1 MYVYYRGL
9 KYISTNVTVAR
20 AALLFTH
27 ICPKASRDNAATR
40 RVSSQYLM
48 TGLECILLEL
58 LYIQQLL

>member
-27 ICPKASRDNAATR
+27 ICPKASRDNHFGTLEIKKAFKF
-40 RVSSQYLM
+40 QYVFV
-48 TGLECILLEL
+48 TVI
-58 LYIQQLL
+58 